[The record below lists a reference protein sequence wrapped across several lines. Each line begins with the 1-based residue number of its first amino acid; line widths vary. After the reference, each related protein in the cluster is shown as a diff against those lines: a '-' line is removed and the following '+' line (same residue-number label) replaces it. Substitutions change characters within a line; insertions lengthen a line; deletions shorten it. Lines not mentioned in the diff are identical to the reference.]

1 MTNHIPSKLVLVVD
15 SEPLTRV
22 AVVEAM
28 QECSNHPGVDWAGDA
43 NTARVML
50 RRKAY
55 SLVILEEQVRGIIS
69 RDFAHSVHHTSP
81 QTRVILMDESGSA
94 ELRETAAR
102 WGFDGHLCKPFTV
115 QAVCDVV
122 NGVDKATFEK
132 QAHAGVDRAARPV
145 APPEAATAPLGL
157 RPPGQTASGHPLGEA
172 LLHGLG
178 QPGQAHAPLPPAS
191 APTAPVPPS
200 ARESLELLWSDTRAR
215 CVLLITTSGYPVD
228 AVGQT
233 YGLHLPTLGALIA
246 ANFAAAAELSRQMGN
261 PADFRASHHQ
271 GPDSHI
277 YTYKASQELL
287 LAVIFG
293 EDSRAGAVWL
303 FAKRAAA
310 ALGAPPVLEPPTV
323 EAEGDLDTQMEAQW
337 ADLLNTGANH
347 ASSGPVTKGQNSR

>member
-1 MTNHIPSKLVLVVD
+1 MTNNIPSNLVLVID

-28 QECSNHPGVDWAGDA
+28 QEYSSHPPVDWAGDA

-50 RRKAY
+50 RRKPY
-55 SLVILEEQVRGIIS
+55 SLVLLDEQVPGIIS

-94 ELRETAAR
+94 EVRETAAR

-115 QAVCDVV
+115 REICDVV
-122 NGVDKATFEK
+122 DGVDKAMSEK
-132 QAHAGVDRAARPV
+132 QSYAGVNRQAKPV
-145 APPEAATAPLGL
+145 AQSEAANASRNLRGMAP
-157 RPPGQTASGHPLGEA
+157 
-172 LLHGLG
+172 LHGLG
-178 QPGQAHAPLPPAS
+178 LPGHAPLPPAS
-191 APTAPVPPS
+191 APTAAVPPS
-200 ARESLELLWSDTRAR
+200 ARESLESLWSDTRAR

-233 YGLHLPTLGALIA
+233 RGLHLPTLGALIA
-246 ANFAAAAELSRQMGN
+246 ANFAAAAELSRLLGN

-271 GPDSHI
+271 GPDSQI

-293 EDSRAGAVWL
+293 EESRAGAVWL

-310 ALGAPPVLEPPTV
+310 TLGMPPILEPPTV
-323 EAEGDLDTQMEAQW
+323 ESEGDLDAQMEVQW

-347 ASSGPVTKGQNSR
+347 ASSGPVPKAQKSR